1 MGKGKAKAAVSTALA
16 ATLALGMMPGV
27 QAFAEDE
34 QDVTAEVVR
43 MAEQTSA
50 DETVGEEE
58 AAAQDAKA
66 ELDAESSA
74 EARAVEA
81 LVSGAAADAG
91 VLEVEAGEAGMT
103 AEERSENVEATLAST
118 RARGLVTGLSDEFNT
133 HEVRKLLQLQ
143 PGLFL
148 R

>member
-34 QDVTAEVVR
+34 RDVTAEAVR
-43 MAEQTSA
+43 MAEQTAA

-58 AAAQDAKA
+58 AAAQDAKG
-66 ELDAESSA
+66 ELSAESSA
-74 EARAVEA
+74 EARAV
-81 LVSGAAADAG
+81 
-91 VLEVEAGEAGMT
+91 EAGMT

-118 RARGLVTGLSDEFNT
+118 RARGLVTGLSDEFKYFTKYESSCNYN
-133 HEVRKLLQLQ
+133 Q
-143 PGLFL
+143 GFSYGD
-148 R
+148 